1 MKKNI
6 RLFILVMLVASILL
20 AGGCTRNNEAPPE
33 GPGTETPGTE
43 GPNDNVG
50 REEENIDKD
59 LTEGLKSEAGVSN
72 GRVYEKGDY
81 VIATMMI
88 EEGVS
93 QGEIDQLAERYAQQ
107 IKEKYPDKKVNVQ
120 AVQGNEN
127 VANVTLD

>member
-1 MKKNI
+1 
-6 RLFILVMLVASILL
+6 MLVASILL

-50 REEENIDKD
+50 REEENIDQD

-93 QGEIDQLAERYAQQ
+93 RGKLINWLNDTPSRLRKNILTRRLMFKQYRET
-107 IKEKYPDKKVNVQ
+107 KM
-120 AVQGNEN
+120 
-127 VANVTLD
+127 